1 VAKKVWLSEQ
11 VNNAEKQRSAYTS
24 DAGRDMPGDGHHRMK
39 QSESPMDMIQQL
51 QAMAPMMQG
60 GMPRGIGGIPGLPI
74 NNHSSPRMHHQGSM
88 SGGPGQGLSGGPGH
102 SHGMHPG
109 HHP

>member
-1 VAKKVWLSEQ
+1 MWLSEQ
-11 VNNAEKQRSAYTS
+11 VSNAGKQTSAYTS
-24 DAGRDMPGDGHHRMK
+24 DAGRDMLRDEHHRMK

-60 GMPRGIGGIPGLPI
+60 GMPRGIGGIPGLP
-74 NNHSSPRMHHQGSM
+74 RMPQGSM
-88 SGGPGQGLSGGPGH
+88 SGGPGQ
-102 SHGMHPG
+102 SHGMHPS

>member
-1 VAKKVWLSEQ
+1 MWLSEQ
-11 VNNAEKQRSAYTS
+11 VNNAEKQRSAQYTS

-60 GMPRGIGGIPGLPI
+60 GMPRGSGGIPGLPI
-74 NNHSSPRMHHQGSM
+74 TNHQSPRMPQGSM
-88 SGGPGQGLSGGPGH
+88 SGGPGH